1 MIKYLIF
8 FVDNANKVKFDDDE
22 IHQMIEG
29 KDLQSFLEYNM
40 QKFAAST
47 GYPVF
52 HTVLLILN
60 MERFTNKKAHEI
72 LKENIYYRRKDYT
85 EKVLAGLMDNGTIIK
100 CDVEKVTMEYYY
112 ALSGI
117 LDEYVQLVAW
127 REDIDEI
134 SRRISDHMLNY
145 VELLS
150 AKKR

>member
-72 LKENIYYRRKDYT
+72 LKENIYYKAKRLHRKST
-85 EKVLAGLMDNGTIIK
+85 SRSNG
-100 CDVEKVTMEYYY
+100 
-112 ALSGI
+112 
-117 LDEYVQLVAW
+117 
-127 REDIDEI
+127 
-134 SRRISDHMLNY
+134 
-145 VELLS
+145 
-150 AKKR
+150 